1 LYQYFVAPIIGYLL
15 GSIPFAWLIV
25 KLVTGKDVRKEGSG
39 SASTRNTVRTAGYFW
54 AILTAAL
61 DVTKGFLAAFIV
73 RFYLT
78 QLPVATALTDEMSIF
93 CAALASI
100 GAFAGHLWMPWLGFK
115 GGKGFAVFSGA
126 LIVLNPYGILVWWLS
141 LPIFLIIIRYSYLA
155 GLSSTIAA
163 SLLGMFFFIFGHNLV
178 PAVPNAF
185 WSDWGTI
192 VHGFGC
198 VIVLLFRLIPDFQAM
213 RRGEIKRWSGMKV
226 SQWMK

>member
-1 LYQYFVAPIIGYLL
+1 MYQYFVAPIIGYLL

-25 KLVTGKDVRKEGSG
+25 KLVTGKDVRKEGSR
-39 SASTRNTVRTAGYFW
+39 SVSTRNTARTAGYFW
-54 AILTAAL
+54 ATLTATL

-73 RFYLT
+73 RFYIA
-78 QLPVATALTDEMSIF
+78 PESATFTSDLSIF
-93 CAALASI
+93 CAALAGI

-155 GLSSTIAA
+155 GLSATISAA
-163 SLLGMFFFIFGHNLV
+163 LLGMFFFIFGHSHI
-178 PAVPNAF
+178 PPVPNIY

-198 VIVLLFRLIPDFQAM
+198 VFVLLLRLIPDFKAM
-213 RRGEIKRWSGMKV
+213 KAGEIKRWSGMKV
-226 SQWMK
+226 SQWLR